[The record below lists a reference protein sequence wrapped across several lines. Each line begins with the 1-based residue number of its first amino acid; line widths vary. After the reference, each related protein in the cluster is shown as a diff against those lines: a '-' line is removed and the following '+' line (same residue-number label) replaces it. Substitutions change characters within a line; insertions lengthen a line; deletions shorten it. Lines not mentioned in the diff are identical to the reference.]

1 MQDFNILETLF
12 NDSILLHKNRV
23 MNMNLLITKCFL
35 TLCKLFIRLG
45 LVKEV
50 SLTYIV
56 VK

>member
-1 MQDFNILETLF
+1 MQDFNIVITWF
-12 NDSILLHKNRV
+12 NGSILFHMNGL
-23 MNMNLLITKCFL
+23 MNMNLLIAKCL
-35 TLCKLFIRLG
+35 TLYKLYIRLG

>member
-12 NDSILLHKNRV
+12 NDSILLHKNGV
-23 MNMNLLITKCFL
+23 MDMNLLIAKCL
-35 TLCKLFIRLG
+35 TLYKLFIRLG
-45 LVKEV
+45 LVIEV